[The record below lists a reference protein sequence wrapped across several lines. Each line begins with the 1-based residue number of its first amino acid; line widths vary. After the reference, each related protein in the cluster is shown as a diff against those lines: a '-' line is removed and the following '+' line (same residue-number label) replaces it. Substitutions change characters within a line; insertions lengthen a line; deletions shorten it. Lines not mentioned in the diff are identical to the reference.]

1 MKKPLVDE
9 HWCKGCGLCIS
20 ECPRSVLGWSGRRN
34 PKGYNL
40 PAPLAEDKCTGC
52 RLCEL
57 ICPDLAIYV
66 VEEEEQCV
74 KR

>member
-1 MKKPLVDE
+1 MKIPCIDE
-9 HWCKGCGLCIS
+9 TWCKGCGLCIS
-20 ECPRSVLGWSGRRN
+20 ECPRQVLGWSGKRN
-34 PKGYNL
+34 RKGYNL
-40 PAPLAEDKCTGC
+40 PAALEPQKCNAC

-66 VEEEEQCV
+66 EEEEQCA